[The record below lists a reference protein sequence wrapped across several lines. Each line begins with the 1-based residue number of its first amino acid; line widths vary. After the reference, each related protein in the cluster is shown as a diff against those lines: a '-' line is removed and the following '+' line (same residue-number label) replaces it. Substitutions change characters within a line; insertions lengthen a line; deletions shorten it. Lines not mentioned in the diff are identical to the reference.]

1 MGGLDNYILYTKDHK
16 LDSLF
21 GLQLKERLKEVYE
34 LKHGV
39 KFQAK
44 AAPAVSVKDQWQQII
59 DNYNRKKEG
68 SSSSSS
74 STASATS
81 SPPPVAQREQSEVV

>member
-1 MGGLDNYILYTKDHK
+1 M
-16 LDSLF
+16 
-21 GLQLKERLKEVYE
+21 YE

-59 DNYNRKKEG
+59 DNYNRKKET
-68 SSSSSS
+68 SSSSS

>member
-1 MGGLDNYILYTKDHK
+1 
-16 LDSLF
+16 
-21 GLQLKERLKEVYE
+21 VYE

-59 DNYNRKKEG
+59 DNYNRKKEA
-68 SSSSSS
+68 SSSSS
-74 STASATS
+74 STTTASATS
-81 SPPPVAQREQSEVV
+81 SPPPPVAQREQSEVV